1 MKSVKEVME
10 IDLMPRIVNIDYK
23 KEHFELNNFVLCSSK
38 MKRHSGKHLYSLR
51 ITGDEME
58 DLISDICHLRHLR
71 LLRVLFLQSSFMMVK
86 DSLLNEICLLN
97 HLRCLYIGTKV
108 KSLPPSFSNLWNLET
123 LYVENKGSTMVLLPS
138 IWDLVKLQLLSM
150 SAGSFFDLDT
160 DEPILIAEDSKLE
173 NLKFLG
179 KLLSFVL
186 KESWDYS
193 TKQYWFPKLDHLTE
207 LKLLDVEFQS
217 LISND
222 CGPSVETNWSWDFHL
237 PSNLKK
243 LMLCDFR
250 VTSDSLSTIARL
262 PNLEELLLIRT
273 IMLGKEWNMGE
284 EDTFVNL
291 KYLDLEE
298 VTLAKW
304 EFGEES
310 FPVLEKLALW
320 DCHMLEEIPPSFG
333 NISTLKIIQLV
344 ESPQLEDSVLKIKE
358 YVEEMTGE
366 DKLQIIGPNN
376 ILLFK

>member
-1 MKSVKEVME
+1 
-10 IDLMPRIVNIDYK
+10 
-23 KEHFELNNFVLCSSK
+23 
-38 MKRHSGKHLYSLR
+38 
-51 ITGDEME
+51 
-58 DLISDICHLRHLR
+58 
-71 LLRVLFLQSSFMMVK
+71 
-86 DSLLNEICLLN
+86 
-97 HLRCLYIGTKV
+97 
-108 KSLPPSFSNLWNLET
+108 
-123 LYVENKGSTMVLLPS
+123 
-138 IWDLVKLQLLSM
+138 
-150 SAGSFFDLDT
+150 
-160 DEPILIAEDSKLE
+160 
-173 NLKFLG
+173 
-179 KLLSFVL
+179 
-186 KESWDYS
+186 
-193 TKQYWFPKLDHLTE
+193 
-207 LKLLDVEFQS
+207 
-217 LISND
+217 
-222 CGPSVETNWSWDFHL
+222 
-237 PSNLKK
+237 
-243 LMLCDFR
+243 MLCDFR

-262 PNLEELLLIRT
+262 PNLEELFLIRT

-333 NISTLKIIQLV
+333 DISSLKIIQLI